1 MLVHDLVGSEPN
13 TAVMDVEGED
23 MVDEGLAFR
32 MVFRR
37 VEYLEQHFFDESGMH
52 GSFEVAIEGKE
63 WTTVLEAIAGQ
74 LQFLGRVDV

>member
-23 MVDEGLAFR
+23 MVDEGLAFG

-37 VEYLEQHFFDESGMH
+37 VEYLGQHFFDESGMH
-52 GSFEVAIEGKE
+52 
-63 WTTVLEAIAGQ
+63 
-74 LQFLGRVDV
+74 